1 MIYHVSPFGFDTAK
15 GTEEAPFRT
24 IGRAARATIPGD
36 TVIVHEGVYREWVA
50 PTVGGLGE
58 FARITFKAADGEH
71 AVIKGSEIITDWEKV
86 EGSVW
91 KTVIPNSFFGSY
103 NPYAEALTGDWFR
116 HPTKYQVHT
125 GEVYLNGKALY
136 EASSLEALY
145 KAEKRIELDYP
156 CRSVPPE
163 RYPHPEDTVYQWFA
177 EVDEESTTIYCN
189 FREYDPNHELIE
201 INVRQSCFRPT
212 MVGIHYITV
221 SGFEIAHGATPF
233 NPPSAEQIGMVGPY
247 WAKGWIIENCDIH
260 DAKTSAVCLGKDYS
274 TGHNLG
280 NRFGRK
286 SSHLYQMEAVFLA
299 ANAGWSKDTV
309 GSHIV
314 RNNEIHDC
322 GENGIVGHLGCIFS
336 RIEHNHI
343 YNIGLKYEFW
353 GDEIGGIKFHTPIDT
368 VIENNNIHD
377 CTLGM
382 WLDWESQ
389 GTRVSRNLFYNNT
402 RDMEVEVCHGPFTA
416 DHNLF
421 LSDCS
426 IENFAQ
432 GSAFVH
438 NIIAGVCVDE
448 GSVYRLTPYHL
459 PHSTTLLGVTH
470 IYSGDDR
477 LYNNLILGK
486 VDLPKEGTPG
496 YNKLFKQM
504 GSLYDKYS
512 TPEEYIQRK
521 AEEPSETF
529 SLVKYGTVPQPVYIN
544 GNVYSGFATP
554 FRAEK
559 SYVKTSGADATVK
572 EENGKW
578 ILTLTI
584 PADVDNFF
592 CEPVTTQRLG
602 APRITEER
610 YENPDGTPID
620 FTKDFL
626 GQTRTGAV
634 RPGPFASLS
643 SGTHQIVVWEK

>member
-1 MIYHVSPFGFDTAK
+1 MIYHVSPLGSDCAVGSKDKHFK
-15 GTEEAPFRT
+15 T
-24 IGRAARATIPGD
+24 ISRAALAAQPGD
-36 TVIVHEGVYREWVA
+36 TVIVHEGTYREWVS
-50 PTVGGLGE
+50 PSISGFGE
-58 FARITFKAADGEH
+58 HARITFKAAEGEH
-71 AVIKGSEIITDWEKV
+71 VTIKGSEIVTDWKSL
-86 EGSVW
+86 GNGVW
-91 KTVIPNSFFGSY
+91 KKVLSNSFFGSY
-103 NPYAEALTGDWFR
+103 NPYATPLWGDWFR
-116 HPTKYQVHT
+116 YPTKHQVHT

-136 EASSLEALY
+136 EAASLEALY
-145 KAEKRIELDYP
+145 KAEMRVKLDYP
-156 CRSVPPE
+156 CRSVKPE
-163 RYPHPEDTVYQWFA
+163 RHQHPEDTVYQWFA
-177 EVDEESTTIYCN
+177 EVDEENTTIYCN
-189 FREYDPNHELIE
+189 FQEYDPNSELVE

-212 MVGIHYITV
+212 ATHINYITV

-233 NPPSAEQIGMVGPY
+233 NPPSAEQIGMVSPY

-260 DAKTSAVCLGKDYS
+260 DAKTSAVCLGKEAS

-280 NRFGRK
+280 SRYGRK

-299 ANAGWSKDTV
+299 ANAGWSKDTI

-353 GDEIGGIKFHTPIDT
+353 GDEIAGIKFHTPIDT
-368 VIENNNIHD
+368 VIVNNNIHD

-389 GTRVSRNLFYNNT
+389 GARVSRNVFYSNI
-402 RDMEVEVCHGPFTA
+402 RDLEVEVCHGPLTV
-416 DHNLF
+416 DNNLF

-432 GSAFVH
+432 GTAFVH
-438 NIIAGVCVDE
+438 NVIAGVCVDE
-448 GSVYRLTPYHL
+448 KSEYRLTPYHL
-459 PHSTTLLGVTH
+459 PHSTALLGVTH

-477 LYNNLILGK
+477 LYNNIILGQAE
-486 VDLPKEGTPG
+486 LPAEGSEC

-512 TPEEYIQRK
+512 TPEEYVQRK

-529 SLVKYGTVPQPVYIN
+529 SLVKLGTVPQPVYIN
-544 GNVYSGFATP
+544 GNVYSGHAIP

-559 SYVKTSGADATVK
+559 SYIKTEGVSASIK

-578 ILTLTI
+578 VLTLTL
-584 PADVDNFF
+584 PEVVDGFL
-592 CEPVTTQRLG
+592 CEPVTTEMLG
-602 APRITEER
+602 TPRITEER

-620 FTKDFL
+620 FTKDLL
-626 GQTRTGAV
+626 GQARTGAV
-634 RPGPFASLS
+634 RPGPFAYLS
-643 SGTHQIVVWEK
+643 SGTQNIVVWEK